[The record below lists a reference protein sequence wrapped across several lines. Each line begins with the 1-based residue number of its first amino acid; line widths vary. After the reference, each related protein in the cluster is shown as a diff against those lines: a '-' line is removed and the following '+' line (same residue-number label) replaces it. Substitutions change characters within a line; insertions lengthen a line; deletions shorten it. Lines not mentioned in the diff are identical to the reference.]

1 MHTHTHPY
9 IIINTTM
16 FPKINISLRKC
27 DSIVCGW
34 KIMRSMRIATAGI
47 CRTFGKLR
55 GPMRGLTLQHLG
67 AQFLTPTT
75 AAPLGMARVMETVMF
90 AQESQKRRRRK
101 RRKPMINLH
110 ELHFSSKWSFFHIYI
125 YMGNDCWFVSV
136 CSTSSLT
143 ICMTNHM
150 ISKSK
155 AIVKVNANLLKISQW
170 EFKLTTAGVSW
181 AKLYFRDWLNNEIC
195 MQHDSPNFL

>member
-1 MHTHTHPY
+1 
-9 IIINTTM
+9 
-16 FPKINISLRKC
+16 
-27 DSIVCGW
+27 
-34 KIMRSMRIATAGI
+34 MRLYRVWMEDYEVNENRHSRN

-55 GPMRGLTLQHLG
+55 VLWGIDASALG
-67 AQFLTPTT
+67 GAVPNSTT

-125 YMGNDCWFVSV
+125 WVMIVGLFRFVPHLVWQYAWPITWYPNLRQSSRWTQISWRSV
-136 CSTSSLT
+136 SGSS
-143 ICMTNHM
+143 N
-150 ISKSK
+150 SPP
-155 AIVKVNANLLKISQW
+155 Q
-170 EFKLTTAGVSW
+170 GVSW